1 MGTRKKTMM
10 RTLAV
15 ASACCAVVGSAA
27 VLGASRTASADPVEQ
42 GVVITLGAELSRRDG
57 MITYAVGSYRALDG
71 TADPGEFAPDLT
83 VIVPEPIAE
92 DGASGSEV

>member
-27 VLGASRTASADPVEQ
+27 VLGAPRTASADPVEQ

-83 VIVPEPIAE
+83 VIVPESIAE
-92 DGASGSEV
+92 GGASGSEA